1 MGANRMPAS
10 CFLNPIIFRINSHIP
25 IIALV
30 QLHFPIGRGGHFV
43 EILQNGKNRL
53 LFLCP
58 LKEKKQKKEQK
69 PTPQY
74 NT

>member
-1 MGANRMPAS
+1 MRANRMPAS
-10 CFLNPIIFRINSHIP
+10 CFLNPKIFRINSHIP
-25 IIALV
+25 IVALV

-58 LKEKKQKKEQK
+58 LKEKQKKEQN
-69 PTPQY
+69 PTH
-74 NT
+74 TI

>member
-10 CFLNPIIFRINSHIP
+10 CFLNPNIFRINVHIP
-25 IIALV
+25 IPELV
-30 QLHFPIGRGGHFV
+30 QLHFPIRRGGHFV

-58 LKEKKQKKEQK
+58 LKEKKQKKAQN
-69 PTPQY
+69 PTAQY